1 MHGHGVIVLANG
13 DIYDGAWANG
23 MMEGSGTFKFKT
35 GLYIGEMVQGLRE
48 GAGVLQM
55 ENGTKYTGQFQ
66 QNKYHGEV
74 RSQTALEIVERGDH
88 LSADGRQSCRRAGA
102 LMCVRARGWLVSE
115 WLGSNV
121 RGVGR
126 RRESCD
132 SRVGQRTG
140 ASLQEAF
147 TRGAVDCSCRAAM
160 RTRGNSGAGTWTG
173 PASGARLRAGC
184 WPECLREGGPWRGSC
199 CSAAARFG
207 TARSGR
213 RWTRGGWTRRRS
225 GRRG

>member
-126 RRESCD
+126 RRESCERR
-132 SRVGQRTG
+132 SPCGREGPCCAATRRGPRSQRRGG
-140 ASLQEAF
+140 AANP
-147 TRGAVDCSCRAAM
+147 R
-160 RTRGNSGAGTWTG
+160 
-173 PASGARLRAGC
+173 PAS
-184 WPECLREGGPWRGSC
+184 P
-199 CSAAARFG
+199 
-207 TARSGR
+207 
-213 RWTRGGWTRRRS
+213 
-225 GRRG
+225 GRRGALRL